1 LVTVK
6 NTMTGSGKKMY
17 FGTFLDHEGQWL
29 DTVHFPTAAER
40 YPFRGRGVYTIVGKV
55 MEEFDCY
62 NIEVER
68 MYKSAIIEDPRYS
81 EKSLLQSE

>member
-1 LVTVK
+1 
-6 NTMTGSGKKMY
+6 M
-17 FGTFLDHEGQWL
+17 
-29 DTVHFPTAAER
+29 
-40 YPFRGRGVYTIVGKV
+40 YTIVGKV
-55 MEEFDCY
+55 TEEFACY